1 MKKSLLLLLSG
12 VACLLNAERPN
23 VLFIAIDDMKPLLNV
38 FGYEY
43 VQSPNI
49 DKLADQGTAFLN
61 AACQFPVCGASRAS
75 ILTGLRPETTGVM
88 DLKTK
93 MRDVNPDVLTIP
105 QHFKNNGYLTAGVGK
120 IFDPRCV
127 DGRQTGDAVSWTFPY
142 MENPKSS
149 VPEMPKSRQ
158 VALAYDLPDEAFPD
172 GRILKG
178 GLDRMREMSAM
189 DQPFFLAVG
198 FKKPHLPFIAP
209 QRFWDLYDPGQIE
222 LAPFQKHAVGN
233 SGYGYTTSGETRG
246 YEGVPGEGDI
256 PEETQRFMIHGY
268 LACVSWVDHLVGEL
282 LEELDALG
290 EKENTVIILWGD
302 HGFHLGDHGQWG
314 KHTPFEEAIRTPLI
328 LVDPRKG
335 KGGILT
341 QAPAEFTDV
350 FPTLCELAGLEVPKQ
365 LQGVS
370 LVECLDSA
378 EVFPRPASTAIYKS
392 RDALGYTVRT
402 PRFRY
407 IEWINKKTAKVVGQD
422 LFDFKNDPLG
432 KRNHATNPEYADV
445 VDEMAGYLHAD
456 ANGWKLLEQS
466 IAAGL

>member
-1 MKKSLLLLLSG
+1 MKKSLLLFLLG
-12 VACLLNAERPN
+12 VACILNAERPN

-38 FGYEY
+38 YGYEHAK
-43 VQSPNI
+43 SPNI
-49 DKLADQGTAFLN
+49 DKLADQGATFLN

-105 QHFKNNGYLTAGVGK
+105 QHFKNNGYVTAGVGK

-127 DGRQTGDAVSWTFPY
+127 DGRQTGDAISWTLPY
-142 MENPKSS
+142 MENPKSD

-172 GRILKG
+172 GRILMG
-178 GLDRMREMSAM
+178 GIGRLREMSAM

-209 QRFWDLYDPGQIE
+209 QRFWDQYDPSSIE
-222 LAPFQKHAVGN
+222 LAPFQEHAVGN

-246 YEGVPGEGDI
+246 YDGVPDEGDI
-256 PEETQRFMIHGY
+256 PDDTQRLMIHGY
-268 LACVSWVDHLVGEL
+268 LACVSWVDYLIGEL
-282 LEELDALG
+282 LSELESLG
-290 EKENTVIILWGD
+290 EKDNTVIILWGD

-328 LVDPRKG
+328 LVDPRRGEG
-335 KGGILT
+335 KIRTL
-341 QAPAEFTDV
+341 APVEFTDV
-350 FPTLCELAGLEVPKQ
+350 FPTLCELAGLDVPDQ

-370 LVECLDSA
+370 LAGCLDSA
-378 EVFPRPASTAIYKS
+378 EHFPRPASTAIYKS
-392 RDALGYTVRT
+392 KGALGYTVRT
-402 PRFRY
+402 PRYRY
-407 IEWINKKTAKVVGQD
+407 IEWIDNKSAEVVGRD
-422 LFDFKNDPLG
+422 LFDFKKDPLG
-432 KRNHATNPEYADV
+432 KYNHASNPEYVDV
-445 VDEMAGYLHAD
+445 VDEMAAYLHAD
-456 ANGWKLLEQS
+456 SEGWKLLERS
-466 IAAGL
+466 LKK